1 LTLILEFQSMFQK
14 IKSIKRTLQK
24 FINALLLLLDS
35 KVIQKL
41 LQIFQIIGN
50 NFPEIQLNFLWIF
63 TNVEENK
70 LKSLG
75 HEIVEILGNEI

>member
-1 LTLILEFQSMFQK
+1 MTLILEFQSMFQK

>member
-1 LTLILEFQSMFQK
+1 MTLILEFQSMFQK

-63 TNVEENK
+63 TNIEENK